1 MSCVLPVGAAHTTH
15 APYSLFDGSV
25 RLIQH
30 CTRHSP
36 CFDLPCLASVAL
48 KGEMIFMATRVSCR
62 ACGPPWFEGR
72 VSGFLVLKVPGNLSG
87 FVATCYLP
95 WAPHHF
101 FKLLMLLPSP
111 TSYLG
116 TSGLCTEGKVHF
128 EQTF

>member
-15 APYSLFDGSV
+15 APSSLFDGSV

-62 ACGPPWFEGR
+62 ACGPPWFEGTR
-72 VSGFLVLKVPGNLSG
+72 QGFWVSGSEGTRQPFRICSHLLSSLGSTPLLQAADAASITNILPGDQ
-87 FVATCYLP
+87 
-95 WAPHHF
+95 WALHR
-101 FKLLMLLPSP
+101 KQSP
-111 TSYLG
+111 L
-116 TSGLCTEGKVHF
+116 
-128 EQTF
+128 